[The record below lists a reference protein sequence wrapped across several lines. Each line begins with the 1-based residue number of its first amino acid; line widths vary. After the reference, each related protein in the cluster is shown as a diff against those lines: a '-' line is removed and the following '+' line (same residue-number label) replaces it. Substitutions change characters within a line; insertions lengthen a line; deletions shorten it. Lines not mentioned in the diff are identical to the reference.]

1 MFSVSLWLV
10 ECAIQQPR
18 RHREHRDC
26 TEKKLKLR
34 HYRTFDRIDRIFQDE
49 HVILKEMA
57 QVQIDNIKMAY
68 TDAGAGRPVLL
79 LHGYPFNR
87 SLWNEQIA
95 ALSGS
100 YRVIAP
106 DLRGFGES
114 DSSEGPSTMNRMAQ
128 DVALLLD
135 HLEIPRVTIGSL
147 SMGGYVTLAFYKQFA
162 SRVRALILADTRATP
177 DTEEAKQNRA
187 QQAEKALADGMA
199 GIADAMLPKLL
210 TPETVSRRPE
220 IVKRV
225 RDMMLKTKPE
235 GAAAALRGMA
245 VRDDQTSLLSKIT
258 VPTLILVGAED
269 ALTPV
274 ADSEKLND
282 GIAGSR
288 LVVLEN
294 AGHVSN
300 LERTEKFNDALLD
313 FLSESSS

>member
-1 MFSVSLWLV
+1 MPLV
-10 ECAIQQPR
+10 KINDIQ
-18 RHREHRDC
+18 
-26 TEKKLKLR
+26 
-34 HYRTFDRIDRIFQDE
+34 
-49 HVILKEMA
+49 
-57 QVQIDNIKMAY
+57 MAY
-68 TDAGAGRPVLL
+68 SETGAGRPVVLI
-79 LHGYPFNR
+79 HGYPFNR

-114 DSSEGPSTMNRMAQ
+114 DSSDGSATMNRMAQ
-128 DVALLLD
+128 DVAALLD
-135 HLEIPRVTIGSL
+135 HLGVPRVTIGSL
-147 SMGGYVTLAFYKQFA
+147 SMGGYVALAFYKQFA
-162 SRVRALILADTRATP
+162 SRVRALILADTRATS
-177 DTEEAKQNRA
+177 DTEEARQNRT
-187 QQAEKALADGMA
+187 QQAEKAIAEGMA

-210 TPETVSRRPE
+210 TPETVSKRPE

-245 VRDDQTSLLSKIT
+245 ERDDQTSLLSKIT

-269 ALTPV
+269 AITPV
-274 ADSEKLND
+274 ADSEKMNQA
-282 GIAGSR
+282 IAGSR

-300 LERTEKFNDALLD
+300 LERTEKFNEALLD

>member
-1 MFSVSLWLV
+1 MPLV
-10 ECAIQQPR
+10 KINDIQ
-18 RHREHRDC
+18 
-26 TEKKLKLR
+26 
-34 HYRTFDRIDRIFQDE
+34 
-49 HVILKEMA
+49 
-57 QVQIDNIKMAY
+57 MAY
-68 TDAGAGRPVLL
+68 TDAGAGRPVVLI
-79 LHGYPFNR
+79 HGYPFNR

-95 ALSGS
+95 ALSES

-114 DSSEGPSTMNRMAQ
+114 DSSDGSSTMNRMAE

-135 HLEIPRVTIGSL
+135 HLEVPRVTIGSL
-147 SMGGYVTLAFYKQFA
+147 SMGGYVAFAFYKQFA

-187 QQAEKALADGMA
+187 QQAEKALAEGMA

-210 TPETVSRRPE
+210 TPETVSKRPE

-245 VRDDQTSLLSKIT
+245 ERDDQTSLLSKIT

-269 ALTPV
+269 AITPV
-274 ADSEKLND
+274 ADSEKMHE
-282 GIAGSR
+282 GVAGSR

-300 LERTEKFNDALLD
+300 LERTEKFNEALLD